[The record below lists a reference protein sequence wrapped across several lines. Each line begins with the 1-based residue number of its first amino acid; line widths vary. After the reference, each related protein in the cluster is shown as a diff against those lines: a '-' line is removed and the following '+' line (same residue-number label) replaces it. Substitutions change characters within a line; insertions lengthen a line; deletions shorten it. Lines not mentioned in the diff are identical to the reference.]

1 MWLLG
6 GNIVARKVFNFAV
19 VLKILS
25 KIELSKS
32 QPDLA
37 EVEFVI
43 SFEIK
48 QPRTYPSTQT
58 GLQPQLCS
66 HSRAIL

>member
-1 MWLLG
+1 M
-6 GNIVARKVFNFAV
+6 ARNVLNFAV
-19 VLKILS
+19 VLKILT
-25 KIELSKS
+25 KIES